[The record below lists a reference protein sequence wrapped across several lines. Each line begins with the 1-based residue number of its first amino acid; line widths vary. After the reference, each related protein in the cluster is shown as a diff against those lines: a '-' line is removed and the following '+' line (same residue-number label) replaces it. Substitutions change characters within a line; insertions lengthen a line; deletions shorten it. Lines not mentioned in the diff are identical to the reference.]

1 MKKEINV
8 EFRLVNDEEMPP
20 IVITMNDRDAPKV
33 VLNSEH
39 KIWLALHR
47 KTIGGCAE
55 ALFEKID
62 ELLTVGLIR
71 KVGLD
76 TRPSYPIIAR
86 RNSYS

>member
-20 IVITMNDRDAPKV
+20 IVITMNDRDEPKV

-39 KIWLALHR
+39 KIWLSLYR

-55 ALFEKID
+55 ALYEKIA
-62 ELLTVGLIR
+62 ELLTAHLQEQR
-71 KVGLD
+71 AYERMD
-76 TRPSYPIIAR
+76 
-86 RNSYS
+86 

>member
-20 IVITMNDRDAPKV
+20 IVITMNDRDEPKV

-39 KIWLALHR
+39 KIWLSLYR

-55 ALFEKID
+55 ALYEKID
-62 ELLTVGLIR
+62 ELLTAHLQEQR
-71 KVGLD
+71 AYERMD
-76 TRPSYPIIAR
+76 
-86 RNSYS
+86 

>member
-20 IVITMNDRDAPKV
+20 IVITMNDRDEPKV

-39 KIWLALHR
+39 KIWLSLYR

-55 ALFEKID
+55 ALYEKIE
-62 ELLTVGLIR
+62 ELLSAHLEEQR
-71 KVGLD
+71 AYE
-76 TRPSYPIIAR
+76 RME
-86 RNSYS
+86 

>member
-1 MKKEINV
+1 MITNETNV

-20 IVITMNDRDAPKV
+20 IVITMNDKDAPKV

-62 ELLTVGLIR
+62 ELLTAHLKEQR
-71 KVGLD
+71 
-76 TRPSYPIIAR
+76 SYEQLEKGDGFE
-86 RNSYS
+86 

>member
-20 IVITMNDRDAPKV
+20 IVITMNDRDEPKV

-39 KIWLALHR
+39 KIWLSLYR

-55 ALFEKID
+55 ALYEKIE
-62 ELLTVGLIR
+62 ELLSAHLQEQR
-71 KVGLD
+71 AYERMD
-76 TRPSYPIIAR
+76 
-86 RNSYS
+86 